1 MKNIWQLFAMA
12 TLAFTVSACSEAD
25 HGHAHDENG
34 EHMTEEAH
42 DHGDGAHAHDD
53 EAQPKTEAIYS
64 DEAAEPAPQEST
76 ETHKHE
82 DGEEHT
88 HH

>member
-1 MKNIWQLFAMA
+1 MKNIWQLFAA
-12 TLAFTVSACSEAD
+12 AALVFTVSACGD
-25 HGHAHDENG
+25 DNHGHAHGENG

-42 DHGDGAHAHDD
+42 DHGDGEHSHDQQ
-53 EAQPKTEAIYS
+53 AQPQTEAIYS
-64 DEAAEPAPQEST
+64 DEHTEAADKKS